1 VSEAVSFGVHSDKYG
16 EEVEAAV
23 VLKGGR
29 EGGKAS
35 EESILKHCHAKLAA
49 YKCPRRLYIA
59 KDLPRTATGKIQ
71 RRHVATHFLEKAKD
85 DDKSPKKAKL

>member
-1 VSEAVSFGVHSDKYG
+1 VSEAVSFGVPSDKYG

-29 EGGKAS
+29 EGGRAA
-35 EESILKHCHAKLAA
+35 EEAILKHCHAKLSA
-49 YKCPRRLYIA
+49 YKCPRRLYVA

-71 RRHVATHFLEKAKD
+71 RRNVAAHFLKKAGE
-85 DDKSPKKAKL
+85 DDKEPKKAKL